1 MEGVGGTPFH
11 TAGWVAHK
19 HASEMLS
26 LQGTLLA
33 TILLIFQR
41 QGKYLQVSLVSSF
54 ILYAGAITV
63 LTFNSQHFVDTVC
76 RLANGVNCE
85 LPGMAGW

>member
-1 MEGVGGTPFH
+1 MEGWGTPFH

-19 HASEMLS
+19 HASEFFS

-33 TILLIFQR
+33 TILLMFQR

-54 ILYAGAITV
+54 ILYPGAIAV
-63 LTFNSQHFVDTVC
+63 LTFNPQHFLDTVC
-76 RLANGVNCE
+76 RLASGVDPE
-85 LPGMAGW
+85 LSGMAGW